1 MGYHILG
8 NFREQPLCQ
17 IPENYFQERDCWID
31 CRAPGMLQ
39 IHAEANIG
47 WEVKL
52 ICQTH
57 NTDPDMFGDV
67 QGRPIIIHKKAF
79 ICAFAIL
86 YNCEIGE
93 GAIVAAGSVVRSQ
106 KVPPW
111 TMVAGN
117 PAVPIKKFNPETRKW
132 EKV

>member
-1 MGYHILG
+1 
-8 NFREQPLCQ
+8 
-17 IPENYFQERDCWID
+17 
-31 CRAPGMLQ
+31 MLQ
-39 IHAEANIG
+39 IHGEANIG

-52 ICQTH
+52 IVQTH
-57 NTDPDMFGDV
+57 NVMPGMFGDV
-67 QGRPIIIHKKAF
+67 QPRPIKIDKKAF

-117 PAVPIKKFNPETRKW
+117 PAKIIKVFNHTSGKW